1 MATTS
6 LLDQLGIVVL
16 AYQKEIYLAVTILLV
31 VILYRY
37 IYYLYSS
44 QRKGIRDYEKYANL
58 ALNDNLDDEL
68 VEPRTKSTK
77 GGV

>member
-1 MATTS
+1 MEPAS
-6 LLDQLGIVVL
+6 LFNQIGEVVL
-16 AYQKEIYLAVTILLV
+16 TYQKEIYLGVTVLLV

>member
-1 MATTS
+1 MESTS
-6 LLDQLGIVVL
+6 LLNQLGIVVL
-16 AYQKEIYLAVTILLV
+16 AYQKEIYLVVTILLV

-37 IYYLYSS
+37 IYHLYSS